1 MMEKGV
7 PMMQKILIIL
17 GILVLATGILWP
29 WISKLPI
36 GRLPGDIII
45 DKPGLKVYIPIT
57 TMILVS
63 IVVSVILW
71 LLRK

>member
-1 MMEKGV
+1 
-7 PMMQKILIIL
+7 MQKILIVL
-17 GILVLATGILWP
+17 GFLMLAIGILWP
-29 WISKLPI
+29 WVSKVPI

-63 IVVSVILW
+63 VIVSVILW

>member
-1 MMEKGV
+1 
-7 PMMQKILIIL
+7 MQKILIAIGL
-17 GILVLATGILWP
+17 LVLVIGLLWP
-29 WISKLPI
+29 WVSKVPI

-57 TMILVS
+57 TMVLVS
-63 IVVSVILW
+63 VVVSAILW

>member
-1 MMEKGV
+1 
-7 PMMQKILIIL
+7 MQKILIIL
-17 GILVLATGILWP
+17 GILVLATDILWP

-63 IVVSVILW
+63 LIVSAILW

>member
-1 MMEKGV
+1 
-7 PMMQKILIIL
+7 MQKILIVL
-17 GILVLATGILWP
+17 GILVLAIGILWP
-29 WISKLPI
+29 WISKVPI

-63 IVVSVILW
+63 VIVSVILW

>member
-1 MMEKGV
+1 MIV
-7 PMMQKILIIL
+7 L
-17 GILVLATGILWP
+17 GILVLVAGIMWP

-63 IVVSVILW
+63 VIVSVILW

>member
-1 MMEKGV
+1 
-7 PMMQKILIIL
+7 MMQKILIML
-17 GILVLATGILWP
+17 GILVLATGIFWP

-63 IVVSVILW
+63 VIVSVILW
-71 LLRK
+71 VLRK

>member
-1 MMEKGV
+1 
-7 PMMQKILIIL
+7 MQKILIIL
-17 GILVLATGILWP
+17 GILALATGILWP

-63 IVVSVILW
+63 IIVSFILW

>member
-1 MMEKGV
+1 
-7 PMMQKILIIL
+7 MMQKILIML

-45 DKPGLKVYIPIT
+45 DKPGLRVYIPIT

-63 IVVSVILW
+63 VIVSVILW
-71 LLRK
+71 VLRK